1 MTEKKNFMQIQLPAI
16 PQNEFLWRNAIE
28 SFIAYGNPCP
38 DVVADVRSAA
48 AEVMDNV
55 LYHAYKEE
63 RGDVFIK
70 MELDSKDMFTLTV
83 KDKGVGIPDV
93 DRARSPL
100 YTTGGDERSGMGFSI
115 IESFMDKV
123 RVVSTV
129 GKGTTVTMTKQL

>member
-115 IESFMDKV
+115 MESFMDKV
-123 RVVSTV
+123 RVVSTE